1 MLRAGP
7 RADDAGHAEG
17 RNGETERERGTRLQ
31 AKPATFPTFSPSIH
45 PFLPPSPIHSLFR
58 TYRTGKQYHR
68 RLTAGWR
75 EFVEARNLSV
85 GDVIHFWRD
94 PRDDT
99 GPAPALT
106 MRIKV
111 VRASRGVA
119 HHMEEALEDME

>member
-1 MLRAGP
+1 MHACGGTP
-7 RADDAGHAEG
+7 RS
-17 RNGETERERGTRLQ
+17 RIIS
-31 AKPATFPTFSPSIH
+31 PTIHLSLSPPYST
-45 PFLPPSPIHSLFR
+45 FR

-75 EFVEARNLSV
+75 TFVETRSLSV

-99 GPAPALT
+99 GPAEALT

-111 VRASRGVA
+111 VCASRVMGG
-119 HHMEEALEDME
+119 DGGGGG